1 MINWFSIRVPRQLN
15 EGGENSLFN
24 KGFWDNWL
32 SKVGLLPETIS
43 TIYFLEEIQEENASI
58 HPCNPGLSKTQM
70 TEEKIDQLNFIK
82 IKNFCASENKH
93 HQESKKANQI
103 KYLQKYLQI
112 RCLIKC
118 LYLVYS
124 KNSYNNKMINNP
136 TKKWA
141 KDLNRLFYKE
151 ENG

>member
-1 MINWFSIRVPRQLN
+1 MPRQFN

-82 IKNFCASENKH
+82 IKNFCASENNTIRKV
-93 HQESKKANQI
+93 KK
-103 KYLQKYLQI
+103 QI
-112 RCLIKC
+112 R
-118 LYLVYS
+118 
-124 KNSYNNKMINNP
+124 
-136 TKKWA
+136 
-141 KDLNRLFYKE
+141 
-151 ENG
+151 